1 MKIKNLNL
9 SQKCK
14 DFLRNNKKV
23 LLTRVL
29 PIAVAGVIGFTASGI
44 SSSKVSKPKGE
55 SIGYTNVI
63 PNFEYGIDGNDFVVL
78 DVGSYKNFKVSK
90 LLTNYKLKYCD
101 KKDIEN
107 GLIISTNADT
117 EGEILKEVLYLKDIM
132 KDYDI
137 ELPIYLNIDKIVQN
151 SSLDNSRKRNLIT
164 SFLEK
169 CTTNNIY
176 VGVTGKDT
184 NLKLMKDNLG
194 IDDYDALVI
203 KNNDTISYDGNYNY
217 YVENKKIYKKNEELD
232 LAKVI
237 KEKDLNNKDRFRGD
251 ATYTYHKGDSLD
263 EIALTTGLSVDDILY
278 YNNIRHFPSLL
289 QDFSIRDLIFDK
301 NLSDGQKL
309 YIPSTTAKAKSINDS
324 EKVEYEKSE
333 ELLRGADI
341 SAYNTVSNWEDMA
354 KQFQYLILKAGE
366 GTTKD
371 PKYESFA
378 SSAAQNNIPIGIYV
392 VNTADSRLNE
402 DDIRKQVEQEAALA
416 IEQASYRQV
425 DYPIYID
432 LEKARTEKIEDKD
445 LKIILETWYK
455 KIVEAGY
462 IPGIYTSG
470 SIATKIHNSIDES
483 LYNEYSLWYAYG
495 EKYSVPTSY
504 DQVGS
509 PSGSGLY
516 AWNRDDVVMQQASEA
531 GTGSAGGNSSGYI
544 DVDYSK
550 IDYTKPHI
558 TNKTIVTGVESESLS
573 SADINLASALLIGAG
588 AIGIIRGK
596 KKKKGYTK
604 K

>member
-14 DFLRNNKKV
+14 DFLKNNQKV

-531 GTGSAGGNSSGYI
+531 GTGSAGGNGSGYI

-596 KKKKGYTK
+596 KKKKGYAK

>member
-14 DFLRNNKKV
+14 DFLKNNQKV

-29 PIAVAGVIGFTASGI
+29 PIAVAGVIGVTASGI

-63 PNFEYGIDGNDFVVL
+63 PNFEYGIDGNDFVIL

-132 KDYDI
+132 KEYNT
-137 ELPIYLNIDKIVQN
+137 ELPVYLNIDKIVQN

-237 KEKDLNNKDRFRGD
+237 KDKDLNNKDRFRGD

-531 GTGSAGGNSSGYI
+531 GTGSAGGNGSGYI

-558 TNKTIVTGVESESLS
+558 TNKTIVTGIESESLS
-573 SADINLASALLIGAG
+573 STDINLASALLIGAG

>member
-14 DFLRNNKKV
+14 DFLKNNQKV

-29 PIAVAGVIGFTASGI
+29 PIAMAGVIGVTASGI

-63 PNFEYGIDGNDFVVL
+63 PNFEYGIDGNDFVIL

-117 EGEILKEVLYLKDIM
+117 EGEILKEVLYLKDVM
-132 KDYDI
+132 KEYNT
-137 ELPIYLNIDKIVQN
+137 ELPVYLNIDKIVQN

-462 IPGIYTSG
+462 IPGIYASG

-596 KKKKGYTK
+596 KKKKGYAK

>member
-14 DFLRNNKKV
+14 DFLKNNKKV

-29 PIAVAGVIGFTASGI
+29 PIAVAGVIGVTASGI

-63 PNFEYGIDGNDFVVL
+63 PNFEYGIDGNDFVIL

-132 KDYDI
+132 KEYNT
-137 ELPIYLNIDKIVQN
+137 ELPVYLNIDKIVQN

-237 KEKDLNNKDRFRGD
+237 KDKDLNNKDRFRGD

-596 KKKKGYTK
+596 KKKKGYAK

>member
-44 SSSKVSKPKGE
+44 SSGKVSKPKGE

-63 PNFEYGIDGNDFVVL
+63 PNFEYGIDGNDFVIL

-132 KDYDI
+132 KEYNT
-137 ELPIYLNIDKIVQN
+137 ELPVYLNIDKIVQN

>member
-14 DFLRNNKKV
+14 DFLKNNQKV

-29 PIAVAGVIGFTASGI
+29 PIAMAGVIGVTASGI

-63 PNFEYGIDGNDFVVL
+63 PNFEYGIDGNDFVIL

-132 KDYDI
+132 KEYNT
-137 ELPIYLNIDKIVQN
+137 ELPVYLNIDKIVQN

-550 IDYTKPHI
+550 IDYAKPHI
-558 TNKTIVTGVESESLS
+558 TNKTIVTGIESESLS
-573 SADINLASALLIGAG
+573 STDINLASALLIGAG

-596 KKKKGYTK
+596 KKKKGYAK

>member
-14 DFLRNNKKV
+14 DFLKNNKKV

-63 PNFEYGIDGNDFVVL
+63 PNFEYGIDGNDFVIL

-132 KDYDI
+132 KEYNT
-137 ELPIYLNIDKIVQN
+137 ELPVYLNIDKIVQN
-151 SSLDNSRKRNLIT
+151 SSLDNSRKRNLKT

-341 SAYNTVSNWEDMA
+341 SAYNTISNWEDMA

-531 GTGSAGGNSSGYI
+531 GTGSAGGNGSGYI

-558 TNKTIVTGVESESLS
+558 TNKTIVTGIESESLS
-573 SADINLASALLIGAG
+573 STDINLASALLIGAG

>member
-14 DFLRNNKKV
+14 GFLKNNQKV
-23 LLTRVL
+23 LLKRVL
-29 PIAVAGVIGFTASGI
+29 PIAMAGVIGVTASGI

-63 PNFEYGIDGNDFVVL
+63 PNFEYNIDGNDFVIL

-132 KDYDI
+132 KEYNT
-137 ELPIYLNIDKIVQN
+137 ELPVYLNIDKIVQN

-237 KEKDLNNKDRFRGD
+237 KDKDLNNKDRFRGD

-402 DDIRKQVEQEAALA
+402 NDIRKQVEQEAALA

-470 SIATKIHNSIDES
+470 SIATKIYNSIDES

-495 EKYSVPTSY
+495 EKYSIPTSY
-504 DQVGS
+504 DHVES

-531 GTGSAGGNSSGYI
+531 GTGSAGGNGSGYI

-550 IDYTKPHI
+550 ID
-558 TNKTIVTGVESESLS
+558 
-573 SADINLASALLIGAG
+573 
-588 AIGIIRGK
+588 
-596 KKKKGYTK
+596 
-604 K
+604 

>member
-14 DFLRNNKKV
+14 DFLKNNQKV

-29 PIAVAGVIGFTASGI
+29 PIAMAGVIGVTASGI

-63 PNFEYGIDGNDFVVL
+63 PNFEYGIDGNDFVIL

-132 KDYDI
+132 KEYNT
-137 ELPIYLNIDKIVQN
+137 ELPVYLNIDKIVQN

-203 KNNDTISYDGNYNY
+203 KENDTISYDGNYNY
-217 YVENKKIYKKNEELD
+217 YVENKKIHKKNEELD

-237 KEKDLNNKDRFRGD
+237 KEKDLNNKDRFRED

-550 IDYTKPHI
+550 IDYAKPHI
-558 TNKTIVTGVESESLS
+558 TNKTIVTGIESESLS
-573 SADINLASALLIGAG
+573 STDINLASALLIGAG
-588 AIGIIRGK
+588 AIGIIRCK

>member
-14 DFLRNNKKV
+14 DFLKNNQKV

-29 PIAVAGVIGFTASGI
+29 PIAMAGVIGVIASGI

-63 PNFEYGIDGNDFVVL
+63 PNFEYGIDGNDFVIL

-132 KDYDI
+132 KEYNT
-137 ELPIYLNIDKIVQN
+137 ELPVYLNIDKIVQN

-531 GTGSAGGNSSGYI
+531 GTGSAGGNGSGYI

-558 TNKTIVTGVESESLS
+558 TNKTIVTGIESESLS
-573 SADINLASALLIGAG
+573 STDINLASALLIGAG

>member
-14 DFLRNNKKV
+14 DFLKNNQKV

-29 PIAVAGVIGFTASGI
+29 PIAVAGVIGVTASGI

-63 PNFEYGIDGNDFVVL
+63 PNFEYGIDGNDFVIL

-132 KDYDI
+132 KEYNT
-137 ELPIYLNIDKIVQN
+137 ELPVYLNIDKIVQN

-237 KEKDLNNKDRFRGD
+237 KDKDLNNKDRFRGD

-462 IPGIYTSG
+462 IPGIYASG

-504 DQVGS
+504 DQVGP

-531 GTGSAGGNSSGYI
+531 GTGSAGGNGSGYI

-550 IDYTKPHI
+550 VDYTKPHI
-558 TNKTIVTGVESESLS
+558 TNKTIVTGIESESLS
-573 SADINLASALLIGAG
+573 STDINLASALLIGAG

-596 KKKKGYTK
+596 KKKKGYAK

>member
-14 DFLRNNKKV
+14 DFLKNNKKV

-44 SSSKVSKPKGE
+44 SSGKVSKPKGE

-63 PNFEYGIDGNDFVVL
+63 PNFEYGIDGNDFVIL

-132 KDYDI
+132 KEYNT
-137 ELPIYLNIDKIVQN
+137 ELPVYLNIDKIVQN

-462 IPGIYTSG
+462 IPGIYASG

>member
-14 DFLRNNKKV
+14 DFLKNNKKV

-132 KDYDI
+132 KDYNT

-263 EIALTTGLSVDDILY
+263 EIALTTGMSVDDILY
-278 YNNIRHFPSLL
+278 YNNVRHFPSLL

-531 GTGSAGGNSSGYI
+531 GTGSAGGNGSGYI

-558 TNKTIVTGVESESLS
+558 TNKTIVTGIESESLS
-573 SADINLASALLIGAG
+573 STDINLASALLIGAG

-596 KKKKGYTK
+596 KKKKGYAK

>member
-14 DFLRNNKKV
+14 DFLKNNQKV

-29 PIAVAGVIGFTASGI
+29 PIAMAGVIGVIASGI

-63 PNFEYGIDGNDFVVL
+63 PNFEYGIDGNDFVIL

-132 KDYDI
+132 KEYNT
-137 ELPIYLNIDKIVQN
+137 ELPVYLNIDKIVQN

-550 IDYTKPHI
+550 IDYAKPHI
-558 TNKTIVTGVESESLS
+558 TNKTIVTGIESESLS
-573 SADINLASALLIGAG
+573 STDINLASALLIGAG
-588 AIGIIRGK
+588 AIGIIRCK

>member
-14 DFLRNNKKV
+14 DFLKNNQKV

-29 PIAVAGVIGFTASGI
+29 PIAMAGVIGVTASGI

-63 PNFEYGIDGNDFVVL
+63 PNFEYGIDGNDFVIL

-132 KDYDI
+132 KEYNT
-137 ELPIYLNIDKIVQN
+137 ELPVYLNIDKIVQN

-169 CTTNNIY
+169 LTTNNIY

-550 IDYTKPHI
+550 IDYAKPHI
-558 TNKTIVTGVESESLS
+558 TNKTIVTGIESESLS
-573 SADINLASALLIGAG
+573 STDINLASALLIGAG
-588 AIGIIRGK
+588 AIGIIRCK

>member
-14 DFLRNNKKV
+14 GFLKNNQKV

-63 PNFEYGIDGNDFVVL
+63 PNFEYGIDGNDFVIL

-132 KDYDI
+132 KEYNT
-137 ELPIYLNIDKIVQN
+137 ELPVYLNIDKIVQN

-309 YIPSTTAKAKSINDS
+309 YIPSTTAKVKSINDS

>member
-14 DFLRNNKKV
+14 DFLKNNKKV

-29 PIAVAGVIGFTASGI
+29 PIAVAGVIGVTASGI

-63 PNFEYGIDGNDFVVL
+63 PNFEYGIDGNDFVIL

-117 EGEILKEVLYLKDIM
+117 EGEILKEVLYLKDVM
-132 KDYDI
+132 KEYNT
-137 ELPIYLNIDKIVQN
+137 ELPVYLNIDKIVQN

-378 SSAAQNNIPIGIYV
+378 TSAAQNNIPIGIYV

-531 GTGSAGGNSSGYI
+531 GTGSAGGNGSGYI

-558 TNKTIVTGVESESLS
+558 TNKTIVTGIESESLS
-573 SADINLASALLIGAG
+573 STDINLASALLIGAG

>member
-14 DFLRNNKKV
+14 DFLKNNKKV

-132 KDYDI
+132 KDYNT

-263 EIALTTGLSVDDILY
+263 EIALTTGMSVDDILY
-278 YNNIRHFPSLL
+278 YNNVRHFPSLL

-558 TNKTIVTGVESESLS
+558 TNKTIVTGIESESLS
-573 SADINLASALLIGAG
+573 STDINLASALLIGAG

>member
-14 DFLRNNKKV
+14 DFLKNNQKV

-29 PIAVAGVIGFTASGI
+29 PIAMAGVIGVTASGI

-63 PNFEYGIDGNDFVVL
+63 PNFEYSIDGNDFVIL

-132 KDYDI
+132 KEYNT
-137 ELPIYLNIDKIVQN
+137 ELPVYLNIDKIVQN

-341 SAYNTVSNWEDMA
+341 SAYNTISNWEDMA

-531 GTGSAGGNSSGYI
+531 GTGSAGGNGSGYI

-558 TNKTIVTGVESESLS
+558 TNKTIVTGIESESLS
-573 SADINLASALLIGAG
+573 STDINLASALLIGAG

>member
-14 DFLRNNKKV
+14 DFLKNNQKV

-29 PIAVAGVIGFTASGI
+29 PIAMAGVIGVIASGI

-63 PNFEYGIDGNDFVVL
+63 PNFEYGIDGNDFVIL

-132 KDYDI
+132 KEYNT
-137 ELPIYLNIDKIVQN
+137 ELPVYLNIDKIVQN

>member
-14 DFLRNNKKV
+14 DFLKNNQKV

-29 PIAVAGVIGFTASGI
+29 PIAMAGVIGVTASGI

-63 PNFEYGIDGNDFVVL
+63 PNFEYGIDGNDFVIL

-132 KDYDI
+132 KEYNT
-137 ELPIYLNIDKIVQN
+137 ELPVYLNIDKIVQN

-237 KEKDLNNKDRFRGD
+237 KDKDLNNKDRFRGD

-371 PKYESFA
+371 PKYESFT

-432 LEKARTEKIEDKD
+432 LEKTRTEKIEDKD

-531 GTGSAGGNSSGYI
+531 GTGSAGGNGSGYI

-558 TNKTIVTGVESESLS
+558 TNKTIVTGIESESLS
-573 SADINLASALLIGAG
+573 STDINLASALLIGAG

>member
-14 DFLRNNKKV
+14 DFLKNNKKV

-29 PIAVAGVIGFTASGI
+29 PIAMAGVIGVTASGI

-63 PNFEYGIDGNDFVVL
+63 PNFEYGIDGNDFVIL

-132 KDYDI
+132 KEYNT
-137 ELPIYLNIDKIVQN
+137 ELPVYLNIDKIVQN

-531 GTGSAGGNSSGYI
+531 GTGSAGGNGSGYI

-558 TNKTIVTGVESESLS
+558 TNKTIVTGIESESLS
-573 SADINLASALLIGAG
+573 STDINLASALLIGAG
-588 AIGIIRGK
+588 AIGIIRCK

>member
-1 MKIKNLNL
+1 MKIKDLNL

-14 DFLRNNKKV
+14 DFLKNNQKV
-23 LLTRVL
+23 LLTKVL
-29 PIAVAGVIGFTASGI
+29 PIAVAGVIGLTASGI

-55 SIGYTNVI
+55 SIGYTNVT
-63 PNFEYGIDGNDFVVL
+63 PNFEYDIDGNDFVIL
-78 DVGSYKNFKVSK
+78 DVGSYKNLKVSK
-90 LLTNYKLKYCD
+90 LLKNYKLKYCD
-101 KKDIEN
+101 KKDIDN

-132 KDYDI
+132 KDYET
-137 ELPIYLNIDKIVQN
+137 ELPVYLNIDKIVQN

-169 CTTNNIY
+169 CTANNIY

-203 KNNDTISYDGNYNY
+203 KENDTISYDGNYNY
-217 YVENKKIYKKNEELD
+217 YVENKKIHKKNEELD

-237 KEKDLNNKDRFRGD
+237 KDKDLNNKDRFRED
-251 ATYTYHKGDSLD
+251 ATYTYHEGDSLD
-263 EIALTTGLSVDDILY
+263 EIALTTGMSVDDILY

-289 QDFSIRDLIFDK
+289 QDYSIRDLIFDK

-341 SAYNTVSNWEDMA
+341 SAYNTVLNWEDMA

-416 IEQASYRQV
+416 IEQASYKQV

-432 LEKARTEKIEDKD
+432 LEKDKTEGIKDSD

-462 IPGIYTSG
+462 VPGIYASG
-470 SIATKIHNSIDES
+470 AIVDKIHNSIDES

-495 EKYSVPTSY
+495 EKYGVPTKY
-504 DQVGS
+504 DEVIS
-509 PSGSGLY
+509 PKGDGLY

-558 TNKTIVTGVESESLS
+558 TNKTIVTGMENESLS
-573 SADINLASALLIGAG
+573 SADINLASALLVGAG
-588 AIGIIRGK
+588 AIGIIKGK

>member
-14 DFLRNNKKV
+14 DFLKNNQKV

-29 PIAVAGVIGFTASGI
+29 PIAMAGVIGVTASGI

-63 PNFEYGIDGNDFVVL
+63 PNFEYGIDGNDFVIL
-78 DVGSYKNFKVSK
+78 DVGSCKNFKVSK

-132 KDYDI
+132 KEYNT
-137 ELPIYLNIDKIVQN
+137 ELPVYLNIDKIVQN

-324 EKVEYEKSE
+324 EKLEYEKSE

-531 GTGSAGGNSSGYI
+531 GTGSAGGNGSGYI

-558 TNKTIVTGVESESLS
+558 TNKTIVTGIESESLS
-573 SADINLASALLIGAG
+573 STDINLASALLIGAG
-588 AIGIIRGK
+588 AIGIIMGK
-596 KKKKGYTK
+596 KKKKGYAK

>member
-14 DFLRNNKKV
+14 GFLKNNQKV

-63 PNFEYGIDGNDFVVL
+63 PNFEYGIDGNDFVIL

-132 KDYDI
+132 EDYDT

-324 EKVEYEKSE
+324 EKVEYEKCE

-462 IPGIYTSG
+462 IPGIYASG

-531 GTGSAGGNSSGYI
+531 GTGSAEGNSSGYI

>member
-14 DFLRNNKKV
+14 DFLKNNQKV

-44 SSSKVSKPKGE
+44 SSGKVSKPKGE

-132 KDYDI
+132 KDYNT
-137 ELPIYLNIDKIVQN
+137 ELPVYLNIDKIVQN

-516 AWNRDDVVMQQASEA
+516 AWNRDDVVMQQASEV

-558 TNKTIVTGVESESLS
+558 TNKTIVTGIESESLS

-596 KKKKGYTK
+596 KKKKGYAK

>member
-1 MKIKNLNL
+1 
-9 SQKCK
+9 
-14 DFLRNNKKV
+14 
-23 LLTRVL
+23 
-29 PIAVAGVIGFTASGI
+29 
-44 SSSKVSKPKGE
+44 
-55 SIGYTNVI
+55 
-63 PNFEYGIDGNDFVVL
+63 
-78 DVGSYKNFKVSK
+78 
-90 LLTNYKLKYCD
+90 
-101 KKDIEN
+101 
-107 GLIISTNADT
+107 
-117 EGEILKEVLYLKDIM
+117 
-132 KDYDI
+132 
-137 ELPIYLNIDKIVQN
+137 
-151 SSLDNSRKRNLIT
+151 
-164 SFLEK
+164 
-169 CTTNNIY
+169 
-176 VGVTGKDT
+176 
-184 NLKLMKDNLG
+184 MKDNLG

-203 KNNDTISYDGNYNY
+203 KENDTISYDGNYNY
-217 YVENKKIYKKNEELD
+217 YVENKKIHKKNEELD

-237 KEKDLNNKDRFRGD
+237 KEKDLNNKDRFRED

-504 DQVGS
+504 DQVAS
-509 PSGSGLY
+509 PNGSGLY

-558 TNKTIVTGVESESLS
+558 TNKTIVTGIESESLS
-573 SADINLASALLIGAG
+573 STDINLASALLIGAG
-588 AIGIIRGK
+588 AIGIIRCK

>member
-14 DFLRNNKKV
+14 DFLKNNQKV

-63 PNFEYGIDGNDFVVL
+63 PNFEYSIDGNDFVIL
-78 DVGSYKNFKVSK
+78 DVGSYKNLKISK
-90 LLTNYKLKYCD
+90 LLKNYKLKYCD
-101 KKDIEN
+101 KKSIDN
-107 GLIISTNADT
+107 GLIISTSADT

-132 KDYDI
+132 KDYET
-137 ELPIYLNIDKIVQN
+137 ELPVYLNIDKIVQN

-169 CTTNNIY
+169 CTANNIY

-203 KNNDTISYDGNYNY
+203 KENDTISYDGNYNY
-217 YVENKKIYKKNEELD
+217 YVENKKIHKKNEELD

-237 KEKDLNNKDRFRGD
+237 KEKDLNNKDRFRED

-392 VNTADSRLNE
+392 VNTADLRLNE

-416 IEQASYRQV
+416 IEQASYKQV

-504 DQVGS
+504 DQVAS
-509 PSGSGLY
+509 PNGSGLY
-516 AWNRDDVVMQQASEA
+516 AWNRDDVVMQQVSEA
-531 GTGSAGGNSSGYI
+531 GTGSAGGNGSGYI

-558 TNKTIVTGVESESLS
+558 TNKTIVTGIESESLS
-573 SADINLASALLIGAG
+573 STDINLASALLIGAG

>member
-14 DFLRNNKKV
+14 DFLKNNKKV

-44 SSSKVSKPKGE
+44 SSGKVSKPKGE

-63 PNFEYGIDGNDFVVL
+63 PNFEYGIDGNDFVIL

-132 KDYDI
+132 KEYNT
-137 ELPIYLNIDKIVQN
+137 ELPVYLNIDKIVQN

-462 IPGIYTSG
+462 IPGIYASG

-516 AWNRDDVVMQQASEA
+516 AWNRDDVVMQQASKA

>member
-1 MKIKNLNL
+1 MKIKDLNL

-14 DFLRNNKKV
+14 DFLKNNQKV
-23 LLTRVL
+23 LLTKVL
-29 PIAVAGVIGFTASGI
+29 PIAVAGVIGLTASGI

-55 SIGYTNVI
+55 SIGYTNVT
-63 PNFEYGIDGNDFVVL
+63 PNFEYDIDGNDFVIL
-78 DVGSYKNFKVSK
+78 DVGSYKNLKVSK
-90 LLTNYKLKYCD
+90 LLKNYKLKYCD
-101 KKDIEN
+101 KKDIDN

-132 KDYDI
+132 KDYET
-137 ELPIYLNIDKIVQN
+137 ELPVYLNIDKIVQN

-169 CTTNNIY
+169 CTANNIY

-203 KNNDTISYDGNYNY
+203 KENDTISYDGNYNY
-217 YVENKKIYKKNEELD
+217 YVENKKIHKKNEELD

-237 KEKDLNNKDRFRGD
+237 KDKDLNNKDRFRED
-251 ATYTYHKGDSLD
+251 ATYTYHEGDSLD
-263 EIALTTGLSVDDILY
+263 EIALTTGMSVDDILY

-289 QDFSIRDLIFDK
+289 QDYSIRDLIFDK

-341 SAYNTVSNWEDMA
+341 SAYNTVLNWEDMA

-416 IEQASYRQV
+416 IEQASYKQV

-432 LEKARTEKIEDKD
+432 LEKDKTEGIKDSD

-462 IPGIYTSG
+462 VPGIYASG
-470 SIATKIHNSIDES
+470 AIVDKIHNSIDES

-495 EKYSVPTSY
+495 EKYGVPTKY
-504 DQVGS
+504 DEVIS
-509 PSGSGLY
+509 PKGDGLY

-558 TNKTIVTGVESESLS
+558 TNKTIVTGMENESLS
-573 SADINLASALLIGAG
+573 SADINLASALLVGAG

>member
-14 DFLRNNKKV
+14 DFLKNNQKV

-29 PIAVAGVIGFTASGI
+29 PIAMAGVIGVTASGI

-63 PNFEYGIDGNDFVVL
+63 PNFEYGIDGNDFVIL

-132 KDYDI
+132 KEYNT
-137 ELPIYLNIDKIVQN
+137 ELPVYLNIDKIVQN

-470 SIATKIHNSIDES
+470 SIAKKIHNSIDES

-596 KKKKGYTK
+596 KKKKGYAK

>member
-14 DFLRNNKKV
+14 DFLKNNQKV

-29 PIAVAGVIGFTASGI
+29 PIAVAGVIGVTASGI

-63 PNFEYGIDGNDFVVL
+63 PNFEYGIDGNDFVIL

-132 KDYDI
+132 KEYNT
-137 ELPIYLNIDKIVQN
+137 ELPVYLNIDKIVQN

-217 YVENKKIYKKNEELD
+217 YVENKKIYKKNEKLD
-232 LAKVI
+232 LAKLI

-558 TNKTIVTGVESESLS
+558 TNKTIVIGVESESLS

>member
-14 DFLRNNKKV
+14 DFLKNNQKV

-29 PIAVAGVIGFTASGI
+29 PIAVAGVIGVTASGI

-63 PNFEYGIDGNDFVVL
+63 PNFEYGIDGNDFVIL

-132 KDYDI
+132 KEYNT
-137 ELPIYLNIDKIVQN
+137 ELPVYLNIDKIVQN

-217 YVENKKIYKKNEELD
+217 YVENKKIYKKNEKLD

-509 PSGSGLY
+509 SSGSGLY

-588 AIGIIRGK
+588 AIGIIRVK
-596 KKKKGYTK
+596 KKKKGYAK

>member
-14 DFLRNNKKV
+14 DFLKNNKKV

-29 PIAVAGVIGFTASGI
+29 PIAMADVIGVTASGI

-55 SIGYTNVI
+55 SIGYTTVI
-63 PNFEYGIDGNDFVVL
+63 PNFEYGIDGNDFVIL

-132 KDYDI
+132 KEYNT
-137 ELPIYLNIDKIVQN
+137 ELPVYLNIDKIVQN

-237 KEKDLNNKDRFRGD
+237 KDKDLNNKDRFRED

-309 YIPSTTAKAKSINDS
+309 YIPSTTEKAKSINDS

-416 IEQASYRQV
+416 IEQVSYRQV

-504 DQVGS
+504 DHVGS

>member
-14 DFLRNNKKV
+14 GFLKNNQKV

-432 LEKARTEKIEDKD
+432 LEKARTEKTEDKD

-531 GTGSAGGNSSGYI
+531 GTGSAGGDGSGYI

-558 TNKTIVTGVESESLS
+558 TNKTIVTGIESESLS
-573 SADINLASALLIGAG
+573 STDINLASALLIGAG

-596 KKKKGYTK
+596 KKKKGYAK

>member
-14 DFLRNNKKV
+14 DFLKNNQKV

-29 PIAVAGVIGFTASGI
+29 PIAVAGVIGVTASGI
-44 SSSKVSKPKGE
+44 SSGKVSKPKGE

-132 KDYDI
+132 KDYDT

-432 LEKARTEKIEDKD
+432 LEKERTEKIEDKD

-462 IPGIYTSG
+462 IPGIYASG

-573 SADINLASALLIGAG
+573 SADINLASALLIEAG

-596 KKKKGYTK
+596 KKKKGYAK

>member
-14 DFLRNNKKV
+14 DFLKNNKKV

-29 PIAVAGVIGFTASGI
+29 PIAMAGVIGVTASGI

-63 PNFEYGIDGNDFVVL
+63 PNFEYGIDGNDFVIL

-132 KDYDI
+132 KEYNT
-137 ELPIYLNIDKIVQN
+137 ELPVYLNIDKIVQN

-371 PKYESFA
+371 PKYESFT

-432 LEKARTEKIEDKD
+432 LEKTRTEKIEDKD

-531 GTGSAGGNSSGYI
+531 GTGSAGGNGSGYI

-558 TNKTIVTGVESESLS
+558 TSQTIVTGIESESLS
-573 SADINLASALLIGAG
+573 STDINLASALLIGAG
-588 AIGIIRGK
+588 AIGIIRCK

>member
-14 DFLRNNKKV
+14 DFLKNNQKV

-29 PIAVAGVIGFTASGI
+29 PIAMAGVIGVTASGI

-63 PNFEYGIDGNDFVVL
+63 PNFEYSIDGNDFVIL

-132 KDYDI
+132 KEYNT
-137 ELPIYLNIDKIVQN
+137 ELPVYLNIDKIVQN

-341 SAYNTVSNWEDMA
+341 SAYNTISNWEDMA

-531 GTGSAGGNSSGYI
+531 GTGSAGGDGSGYI

-558 TNKTIVTGVESESLS
+558 TNKTIVTGIESESLS
-573 SADINLASALLIGAG
+573 STDINLASALLIGAG

>member
-14 DFLRNNKKV
+14 DFLKNNQKV

-29 PIAVAGVIGFTASGI
+29 PIAMAGVIGVTASGI

-63 PNFEYGIDGNDFVVL
+63 PNFEYSIDGNDFVIL

-132 KDYDI
+132 KEYNT
-137 ELPIYLNIDKIVQN
+137 ELPVYLNIDKIVQN

-531 GTGSAGGNSSGYI
+531 GTGSAGGNGSGYI

-558 TNKTIVTGVESESLS
+558 TNKTIVTGIESESLS
-573 SADINLASALLIGAG
+573 STDINLASALLIGAG

>member
-14 DFLRNNKKV
+14 DFLKNNQKV

-29 PIAVAGVIGFTASGI
+29 PIAMAGVIGVIASGI

-63 PNFEYGIDGNDFVVL
+63 PNFEYGIDGNDFVIL

-90 LLTNYKLKYCD
+90 LLTNYKLKHCD

-132 KDYDI
+132 KEYNT
-137 ELPIYLNIDKIVQN
+137 ELPVYLNIDKIVQN

-237 KEKDLNNKDRFRGD
+237 KDKDLNNKDRFRGD

-341 SAYNTVSNWEDMA
+341 SAYNIVSNWEDMA

-531 GTGSAGGNSSGYI
+531 GTGSAGGNGSGYI

-558 TNKTIVTGVESESLS
+558 TNKTIVTGIESESLS
-573 SADINLASALLIGAG
+573 STDINLASALLIGAG

-596 KKKKGYTK
+596 KKKKGYAK